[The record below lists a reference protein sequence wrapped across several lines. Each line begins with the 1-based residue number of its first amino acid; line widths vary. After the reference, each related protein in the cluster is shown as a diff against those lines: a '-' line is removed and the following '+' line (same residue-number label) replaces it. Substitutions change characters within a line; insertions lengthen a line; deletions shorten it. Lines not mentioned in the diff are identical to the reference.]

1 MARYVKASDSV
12 VGETHSQSPS
22 SALAS
27 SVPGSPSVATWFILP
42 FIVALVS
49 VGTWKLL
56 GTELPR
62 PAASGIPLLASVVVI
77 LGLERFFPLHRGWNR
92 RPDRMDLVLLVV
104 NRGVDLALLGGTVA
118 LIAALGDT
126 VRVVSLWPTSW
137 PVALQVVAGI
147 TVGEFLRYAIHRY
160 SHRPGLWWA
169 VHRTHHE
176 PERMYSLNGP
186 RLHPLNYLWV
196 SAAHGV
202 PMLVLGAPLEV
213 VLVVMNVTALFV
225 VFQHANLKLRFDGI
239 NRVFATPDV
248 HRIHHAREIVGLG
261 ANFSI
266 VLVVVDL
273 IFGTYAPADADIPVD
288 GIGSAGPHGS

>member
-1 MARYVKASDSV
+1 MI
-12 VGETHSQSPS
+12 GETHSQSPS

-27 SVPGSPSVATWFILP
+27 SVVAPPSVATWFILP
-42 FIVALVS
+42 FMLAAVS

-56 GTELPR
+56 GTDLPR
-62 PAASGIPLLASVVVI
+62 PAASGIPLLVSVVAI
-77 LGLERFFPLHRGWNR
+77 LVLERFFPLHRAWNR
-92 RPDRMDLVLLVV
+92 RPDAADLILLVV

-118 LIAALGDT
+118 LIAVLGDT
-126 VRVVSLWPTSW
+126 LRGVSLWPTSW

-147 TVGEFLRYAIHRY
+147 TIGEFLRYAMHRY

-169 VHRTHHE
+169 VHRTHHQ

-202 PMLVLGAPLEV
+202 PMLLLGAPVEV

-248 HRIHHAREIVGLG
+248 HRIHHARQIVGIG

-266 VLVVVDL
+266 VLVLVDL
-273 IFGTYAPADADIPVD
+273 IFGTYAPADTEVAVD
-288 GIGSAGPHGS
+288 GIGSAGPQGS